1 MAHTTRPLTRDDF
14 DQSMALS
21 REAFGHLPPGA
32 TPPAAAD
39 FPRPGYHAFGTFD
52 DDHLVAR
59 LVTREYHSWFGGSTV
74 PTGGIAGVAV
84 AAERRGEKLL
94 DDLFRVALDDGF
106 RERGEVVSTL
116 FPTAPGI
123 YRKFGYEL
131 VASYD
136 EVEVPSSALARIRA
150 SDRVRTRRATPA
162 DFDAVREIYDVWAA
176 AQNGPLTRRGPSFPT
191 DAEGFIEAFTGVTL
205 AIDDADEVVG
215 FASWQRGSG
224 SGESS
229 TLEVSDL
236 LALNADAYR
245 ALWRVL
251 ASFGSV
257 VGQVRVCTSG
267 DDVARLSLPSAHWN
281 VVARSPYMLRVHDVP
296 GAFAARTGR
305 WTARRRSPSRTTT
318 SGPPTGAGNWR
329 SSRGRPTCTP
339 TEEPKDGLVL
349 TPSGLALAWAGA
361 QTCAN
366 LRMAGHLSGGTAEND
381 ACSTGCSSRG
391 RSISATTSEGQ
402 PKVSSW

>member
-1 MAHTTRPLTRDDF
+1 MPLTTRPLTRDDF

-21 REAFGHLPPGA
+21 REAFGHLPQGA
-32 TPPAAAD
+32 TQATAAD
-39 FPRPGYHAFGTFD
+39 FPRPGYHAFGSFD
-52 DDHLVAR
+52 GDHLVAR
-59 LVTREYHSWFGGSTV
+59 VVTREYHSWFGGSAV

-84 AAERRGEKLL
+84 TAERRGEKLL
-94 DDLFRVALDDGF
+94 DDLFRAALDDGF

-131 VASYD
+131 ISSYD
-136 EVEVPSSALARIRA
+136 EVEIPSSALAGLRA
-150 SDRVRTRRATPA
+150 GDRVRTRRATPA
-162 DFDAVREIYDVWAA
+162 DFDAVREVYDAWAT

-205 AIDDADEVVG
+205 AIDDAGEIVG
-215 FASWQRGSG
+215 FASWQRGQG
-224 SGESS
+224 WGESA

-236 LALNADAYR
+236 LALSADGYR
-245 ALWRVL
+245 ALWRVRG
-251 ASFGSV
+251 SFGSV
-257 VGQVRVCTSG
+257 VGRVRVCTSG

-296 GAFAARTGR
+296 GAFAARDWPVDGEVSFTVAVDHVG
-305 WTARRRSPSRTTT
+305 TANGSWHLVIEQGKATCAPGSES
-318 SGPPTGAGNWR
+318 SG
-329 SSRGRPTCTP
+329 
-339 TEEPKDGLVL
+339 GLVL

-366 LRMAGHLSGGTAEND
+366 LRMAGHLSGGTAED
-381 ACSTGCSSRG
+381 DTVLDRLLEP
-391 RSISATTSEGQ
+391 RPIHIRDYF
-402 PKVSSW
+402 

>member
-1 MAHTTRPLTRDDF
+1 MPLITRPLTRDDF
-14 DQSMALS
+14 AQSMALT
-21 REAFGHLPPGA
+21 REAFGDLPPGA
-32 TPPAAAD
+32 TPPSPES

-52 DDHLVAR
+52 GDQLVAR
-59 LVTREYHSWFGGSTV
+59 VVTREYHSWFGGSAV

-84 AAERRGEKLL
+84 VAERRGEKLL

-106 RERGEVVSTL
+106 RKRGEVVSTL

-131 VASYD
+131 VSSYD
-136 EVEVPSSALARIRA
+136 EVEIPTSALAGVRG

-162 DFDAVREIYDVWAA
+162 DFDAVREVYDVWAA
-176 AQNGPLTRRGPSFPT
+176 AQNGPLTRRGPSFPA
-191 DAEGFIEAFTGVTL
+191 DAEGFIEAFTGITL

-215 FASWQRGSG
+215 FASWQRGRG
-224 SGESS
+224 YGESS

-236 LALNADAYR
+236 LALSAAAYR

-251 ASFGSV
+251 GSFGSV

-296 GAFAARTGR
+296 GAFAARSWPVEGEASFTVAGDHVG
-305 WTARRRSPSRTTT
+305 TANGSWHLAIEQ
-318 SGPPTGAGNWR
+318 GKA
-329 SSRGRPTCTP
+329 TCTP
-339 TEEPKDGLVL
+339 TEEPQDGLVL
-349 TPSGLALAWAGA
+349 TPSGMALLWAGA

-366 LRMAGHLSGGTAEND
+366 LRMAGHLAGGTVEAEAALD
-381 ACSTGCSSRG
+381 RVFAQRPIHI
-391 RSISATTSEGQ
+391 RDYF
-402 PKVSSW
+402 

>member
-1 MAHTTRPLTRDDF
+1 MALTTRPLTRDDF

-21 REAFGHLPPGA
+21 REAFGHLPPGT
-32 TPPAAAD
+32 TPPTAAG

-52 DDHLVAR
+52 DGHLVAR
-59 LVTREYHSWFGGSTV
+59 VVTREYHSWFGGSAV

-84 AAERRGEKLL
+84 TAERRGQKLL

-106 RERGEVVSTL
+106 RERAEVISTL

-136 EVEVPSSALARIRA
+136 EVEIPSSALTGIRA
-150 SDRVRTRRATPA
+150 GDRVRTRRATPA
-162 DFDAVREIYDVWAA
+162 DFDAVREVYDVWAA

-205 AIDDADEVVG
+205 ALDEEGEVIG

-251 ASFGSV
+251 GSFGSV

-296 GAFAARTGR
+296 GAFAARDWPVDGEVSF
-305 WTARRRSPSRTTT
+305 AA
-318 SGPPTGAGNWR
+318 AGDHVGTINGSWQLTIEQ
-329 SSRGRPTCTP
+329 GKATCTP
-339 TEEPKDGLVL
+339 TEETKGGPVL

-366 LRMAGHLSGGTAEND
+366 LRMAGHLSGGTAQDD
-381 ACSTGCSSRG
+381 AVLDRMLEP
-391 RSISATTSEGQ
+391 RPIHIRDYF
-402 PKVSSW
+402 